1 MSTLSV
7 LSGSDFGA
15 GDPKQ
20 EAAIAQRRALEAERL
35 KRVKDPKLR
44 TMGIDTQALAVQVTE
59 KEEMAAAEKELSA
72 AYDAQ
77 RLLLDQQLAY
87 CEQERLRAEKTKHQ
101 AQDEFRATMQG
112 KEMAREYDL
121 NDPKS
126 KLNDLPGRV
135 GDEDPRLSVSGM
147 QQFLGEDLSYAAR
160 TKRQQAELKDW
171 CDEQCRLKAEAKAK
185 EKAADAAYAS
195 RALEIDHYK
204 THLENTARQAR
215 TDTNVSVAEY
225 QLAQAAAKR
234 ERERANMVSELQDN
248 IEEIQ
253 ANLAGDIL
261 TENPAVGRSF
271 IAPNRVRP
279 DHYKGMAPAE
289 QQAILNEQA
298 AQRAQNAERAAA
310 MKAEEAAID
319 AQMEHMRKLG
329 AYNDAQVA
337 AMRAEMRKKTLE
349 ENQGLAQAQFAAQSY
364 LNSKV
369 FVNEID
375 AGFFDQFNTMSR

>member
-1 MSTLSV
+1 
-7 LSGSDFGA
+7 
-15 GDPKQ
+15 
-20 EAAIAQRRALEAERL
+20 
-35 KRVKDPKLR
+35 
-44 TMGIDTQALAVQVTE
+44 
-59 KEEMAAAEKELSA
+59 
-72 AYDAQ
+72 
-77 RLLLDQQLAY
+77 
-87 CEQERLRAEKTKHQ
+87 
-101 AQDEFRATMQG
+101 
-112 KEMAREYDL
+112 
-121 NDPKS
+121 
-126 KLNDLPGRV
+126 
-135 GDEDPRLSVSGM
+135 
-147 QQFLGEDLSYAAR
+147 
-160 TKRQQAELKDW
+160 
-171 CDEQCRLKAEAKAK
+171 
-185 EKAADAAYAS
+185 
-195 RALEIDHYK
+195 
-204 THLENTARQAR
+204 
-215 TDTNVSVAEY
+215 
-225 QLAQAAAKR
+225 
-234 ERERANMVSELQDN
+234 
-248 IEEIQ
+248 
-253 ANLAGDIL
+253 
-261 TENPAVGRSF
+261 VGRSF